1 MASEKQIAANR
12 ANAKRSTGPRTS
24 LGKIKSSRNSFRH
37 GLSGPLPLHLVASS
51 KVDEIAR
58 ALTTED
64 VWASD
69 AAIEFAKAHVELL
82 HIRAI
87 RAQML
92 LGVDLANA
100 SAAQVKR
107 VVALDRYE
115 RYAHTKRRQAG
126 SNLEV

>member
-1 MASEKQIAANR
+1 MASEKQIEANR
-12 ANAKRSTGPRTS
+12 ANARSITGHKTS
-24 LGKIKSSRNSFRH
+24 LPKIKSSRNSFRH

-69 AAIEFAKAHVELL
+69 AAIKFAKAHVELL
-82 HIRAI
+82 HIRAV

-92 LGVDLANA
+92 LGVDLA
-100 SAAQVKR
+100 SATAALVKR

-115 RYAHTKRRQAG
+115 RYAHTKRRQAA